1 MEFAFP
7 SFPIL
12 LSFLVF
18 VFMVLKI
25 WKRSK
30 TSGTNLP
37 PGPWK
42 LPLIGNLHQLVGF
55 LPHHRLRDLAMKYGP
70 FMHLHIGEVS
80 TIVVSSP
87 DFAKEVMKYNDVTF
101 ASRPYHLVNMIM
113 TYNYSDI
120 ALSPYGEHWRQVRK
134 IATLEVFSTKRVQS
148 FRSIRE
154 EEVSNLINWIAS
166 SKAGSPINLTKEIHS
181 LTNVITA
188 RAAFGK
194 KCKDGEKFLAVLK
207 ETNDLS
213 GGFTLADLF
222 PSIEWLLELITR
234 IKSKIEKLHQELD
247 QILENI
253 LNEHK
258 KGKSEGNEDVVD
270 VLLKVQADGDD
281 GFHLA
286 TDSIKAVIWDV
297 FAAGTEM
304 SSSTLEWALAE
315 MLKHPRVLE
324 KAQAEVRKVFDRKGY
339 VDEADLH
346 ELEYLKLVTKET
358 FRLHPVLPFL
368 LPRECRESCQIDGYD
383 IPVGSQVIVNAWA
396 IGRDPNNWTNPES
409 FYPERFL
416 GSSIDYKGSHFELIP
431 FGSGKRICPGIT
443 FAMANIELP
452 LANFL
457 YHFDWKLPNG
467 VKNEDL
473 DMAESFGLT
482 ARRKGDLHLIP
493 IPYHPPPLSK

>member
-42 LPLIGNLHQLVGF
+42 LPLIGNLHQLVGS
-55 LPHHRLRDLAMKYGP
+55 LPHHRLRDLAIKYGP

-253 LNEHK
+253 LNEHR

-286 TDSIKAVIWDV
+286 TDSIKAVIWV
-297 FAAGTEM
+297 SIFT
-304 SSSTLEWALAE
+304 S
-315 MLKHPRVLE
+315 
-324 KAQAEVRKVFDRKGY
+324 
-339 VDEADLH
+339 
-346 ELEYLKLVTKET
+346 
-358 FRLHPVLPFL
+358 
-368 LPRECRESCQIDGYD
+368 
-383 IPVGSQVIVNAWA
+383 
-396 IGRDPNNWTNPES
+396 WTCM
-409 FYPERFL
+409 F
-416 GSSIDYKGSHFELIP
+416 
-431 FGSGKRICPGIT
+431 
-443 FAMANIELP
+443 
-452 LANFL
+452 
-457 YHFDWKLPNG
+457 
-467 VKNEDL
+467 V
-473 DMAESFGLT
+473 
-482 ARRKGDLHLIP
+482 
-493 IPYHPPPLSK
+493 